1 MDPQTERPGPSKT
14 SVIRRPLHAYLMAVI
29 CLTIG
34 FAIGYFLRASA
45 PPKANPVAVAPAA
58 STAAASVTSEAAA
71 PKTLMLDEMKRRA
84 DKQAQPLL
92 TELQKKPNDAAL
104 LNKTALT
111 FKAAHQFDKP
121 AEYFNKSLQAD
132 PENIA
137 VRADYASCLYY
148 LGDVESALAQLQKSL
163 TYDPKHAG
171 TLFNIGMIEWN
182 GKGDVD
188 AAVAAWQKLLK
199 VNPNLPQKSK
209 DQVEHLIE
217 TAKQSKGAVAE
228 KQ

>member
-92 TELQKKPNDAAL
+92 TELQKKRTMRLCSTRRLSLSRPLTSSISPQSTSTSHSKPIRRTSLYELTMPHVSTTWVTSKAL
-104 LNKTALT
+104 WRSCRNRSPTI
-111 FKAAHQFDKP
+111 Q
-121 AEYFNKSLQAD
+121 SMQ
-132 PENIA
+132 
-137 VRADYASCLYY
+137 VRSSIL
-148 LGDVESALAQLQKSL
+148 E
-163 TYDPKHAG
+163 
-171 TLFNIGMIEWN
+171 
-182 GKGDVD
+182 
-188 AAVAAWQKLLK
+188 
-199 VNPNLPQKSK
+199 
-209 DQVEHLIE
+209 
-217 TAKQSKGAVAE
+217 
-228 KQ
+228 